1 MTVGEKIQ
9 YYRKKQGL
17 SQEDLGQKLMVS
29 RQTVSLWEMDK
40 TVPSIDNLIRLKDIF
55 GVSID
60 EILCGGGVE
69 EKNADQPIETY
80 SFTYTKDEMKRL
92 FKYSARIM
100 IRYIFFTLPCLIMM
114 IFGMFNADAFY
125 TGFAAGV
132 IFLVVAS
139 YISAFIRFANTKKT
153 GMEIMS
159 QSTYTYD
166 VFEDFFKVTID
177 QPDKSRNLTVKS
189 NDIKKVSFTDKYVI
203 IQLGNELFSIKR
215 SLLPEDSRLFTILKL
230 ATAKAPMPRAK
241 VKWRAL
247 SIILFIASISSLML
261 ALLSVAVAG
270 AINGKHVQNMWLF
283 FLYLPIPIA
292 SIVFYNLLKRRGIVF
307 KKNLIVGIIMSALLC
322 IYGSFVLF
330 PEPTSVNE
338 EYEASVEQILAEN
351 YSEPDVIKIFS
362 LEKADVH
369 IETICIF
376 KSADKGLVVGSLYT
390 YEDEDKTYF
399 QEFES
404 DLQIGKRYYSE
415 GCTCDY
421 DIGYQIYETR
431 KDAPDI
437 AYELQEITVDGEK
450 YYFCV
455 GYIGDYMSDETHWVT
470 E

>member
-9 YYRKKQGL
+9 YYRKNQGL

-29 RQTVSLWEMDK
+29 RQTISLWEMDK

-60 EILCGGGVE
+60 DILCGGKVE
-69 EKNADQPIETY
+69 VENADRPLESY

-100 IRYIFFTLPCLIMM
+100 IRNIIFTLPCLILM

-132 IFLVVAS
+132 IFLAVVS
-139 YISAFIRFANTKKT
+139 YISAFIRFANTKKA
-153 GMEIMS
+153 GMERMS

-166 VFEDFFKVTID
+166 VFKYFFKVTIN
-177 QPDKSRNLTVKS
+177 QPDKSSNLTVKS

-203 IQLGNELFSIKR
+203 IQVGNELFSIKR
-215 SLLPEDSRLFTILKL
+215 SLFPEDSRLFTILRL
-230 ATAKAPMPRAK
+230 ATAKNPPRAK
-241 VKWRAL
+241 TKCHIL
-247 SIILFIASISSLML
+247 SIILFIASILSLFF
-261 ALLSVAVAG
+261 AIGTVGAVTAYNQSFN
-270 AINGKHVQNMWLF
+270 ANMWLF

-292 SIVFYNLLKRRGIVF
+292 SIVFYSVLKRRGIVF
-307 KKNLIVGIIMSALLC
+307 KKNLIVGIIMSAFLC

-330 PEPTSVNE
+330 PEQMSVNE
-338 EYEASVEQILAEN
+338 EYEASVEQILAED

-376 KSADKGLVVGSLYT
+376 KSEDKGLVVGALYT

-404 DLQIGKRYYSE
+404 NVQIGERYYSA
-415 GCTCDY
+415 GCTSDY
-421 DIGYQIYETR
+421 DIGYQIYATR

-437 AYELQEITVDGEK
+437 SYELQEITVDGEK

-455 GYIGDYMSDETHWVT
+455 GYVGYYMSDETHWVT